1 MVTQRIMAA
10 LAAIFFTQHTLACGH
25 CVEDKIAAVY
35 DYQVIT
41 QAKKSG
47 LEMAFFSFDGPLVK
61 DKRNLEKLTQLTESI
76 RGIDKKS
83 IRISLESE
91 SISFAY
97 DNKRIPFALLI
108 DSLERKLSHQKLTLI
123 PLQEPKKT

>member
-1 MVTQRIMAA
+1 MAFRRIMATMV
-10 LAAIFFTQHTLACGH
+10 AIFFSQQILACGH

-47 LEMAFFSFDGPLVK
+47 LEMAFFSIDGSLAR
-61 DKRNLEKLTQLTESI
+61 DKKTLEKITQLIESV

-83 IRISLESE
+83 IRISLDSE

-97 DNKRIPFALLI
+97 DGKKIPFALLI
-108 DSLERKLSHQKLTLI
+108 DTLERKLAFQKLTLI
-123 PLQEPKKT
+123 PLQEPKKI

>member
-1 MVTQRIMAA
+1 MKHQRIMAT
-10 LAAIFFTQHTLACGH
+10 LVAIFFAQQVLACGH

-47 LEMAFFSFDGPLVK
+47 LEMAFFSFDGALVK
-61 DKRNLEKLTQLTESI
+61 DKKTFEKLTQIAESI

-97 DNKRIPFALLI
+97 DSKKIPFALLI